1 MSLIKN
7 LIIPLAAGCLIFLVG
22 LSSAQQSPPSE
33 LALQQRLSREINEG
47 ISCETKLI
55 IIQRQLDDA
64 LKQIEELKKVK
75 DDK

>member
-22 LSSAQQSPPSE
+22 LSSAQQLPPSE